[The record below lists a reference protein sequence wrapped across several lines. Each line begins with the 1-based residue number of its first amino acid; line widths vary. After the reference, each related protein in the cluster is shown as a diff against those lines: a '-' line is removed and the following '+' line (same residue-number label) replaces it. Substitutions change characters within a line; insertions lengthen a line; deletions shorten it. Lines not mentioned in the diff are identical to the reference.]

1 MKVESWLWPGKVT
14 LSSLVAAVGAHSPRG
29 RRAGW
34 GPKQWSESET
44 SNGGRVR
51 LEELKAAPRC
61 PGTGSGAGLP
71 GLKPEGSSHLL
82 SVETLKKELTCK
94 ASIFLPVL
102 QEKQ

>member
-1 MKVESWLWPGKVT
+1 MAWKSDTSFLGCSSGSTQPKRETSRLGAQAVT
-14 LSSLVAAVGAHSPRG
+14 A
-29 RRAGW
+29 
-34 GPKQWSESET
+34 ESEN

-61 PGTGSGAGLP
+61 PSTGSGVGLP

-82 SVETLKKELTCK
+82 SVETLKNELTCK